1 MLTTTKYLP
10 LTAIAVIS
18 NLSPLLTVIFASI
31 FLKDKINS
39 YRWFTV
45 FLTASAVMAFSVFGS
60 PKVTEDNKA
69 PYPMWVYYIP
79 LSFIPLLSAGG
90 TIAMKN
96 LSKFH
101 DAVVSWYLNISLM
114 VFAIIGALLHKEN
127 FNVFKNFNALSWA
140 LIAAIGIIAPIAQTF
155 RVRALRHQTVSKLQT
170 LSPIMTLL

>member
-31 FLKDKINS
+31 FLKDKVNS
-39 YRWFTV
+39 YRWVTV
-45 FLTASAVMAFSVFGS
+45 FFTASAVMVFSVFGS

-90 TIAMKN
+90 TISMKN
-96 LSKFH
+96 LTKFH

-114 VFAIIGALLHKEN
+114 VFAII
-127 FNVFKNFNALSWA
+127 FKIRSAYCD
-140 LIAAIGIIAPIAQTF
+140 T
-155 RVRALRHQTVSKLQT
+155 
-170 LSPIMTLL
+170 